1 MLDPGFPE
9 ALLHM
14 IVKGTSPSSASLET
28 VEAIIVRVYM
38 VGDSPE
44 KDPLTEK
51 DLQIRF
57 DQLLQDSENVLP
69 ESIAVSSVTS
79 SRSERSRRS
88 NKARSDIITKIRSDS
103 KKALQRFLVADIE
116 TILNEKK
123 EHVAYAVGVMKVDPE
138 DEGWC

>member
-28 VEAIIVRVYM
+28 VEAIIGRVYM

-57 DQLLQDSENVLP
+57 DQLLQDS
-69 ESIAVSSVTS
+69 
-79 SRSERSRRS
+79 
-88 NKARSDIITKIRSDS
+88 
-103 KKALQRFLVADIE
+103 
-116 TILNEKK
+116 
-123 EHVAYAVGVMKVDPE
+123 
-138 DEGWC
+138 